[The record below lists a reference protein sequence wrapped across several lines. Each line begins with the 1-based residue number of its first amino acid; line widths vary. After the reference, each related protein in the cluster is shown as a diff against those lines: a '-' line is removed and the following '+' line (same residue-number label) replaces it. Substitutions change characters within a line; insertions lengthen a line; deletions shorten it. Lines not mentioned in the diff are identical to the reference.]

1 MAGMWCG
8 VSETNLVFSL
18 LMYSSYAVLFAR
30 FFYTAY
36 LGQTKHKPVQTF
48 EEKKKTLC
56 AEGANTLNDHHKQGE
71 DEQQTGEDIETKSE
85 DVLPAEEAGT
95 EARD

>member
-1 MAGMWCG
+1 MAGMSCG

-56 AEGANTLNDHHKQGE
+56 AEDAKTLNDHKQGE
-71 DEQQTGEDIETKSE
+71 QAQQNGEDIETKSE

-95 EARD
+95 KAGD